1 MKGPKNKIKVYQV
14 FFNISGDESG
24 EIMCK
29 HIDDLKDM
37 MQNSLF
43 SGPPIPLPVRGNM
56 VSFVSKA
63 LQEAGS
69 LANIRLWAYPNPR
82 QRAIFSSPKLI
93 LLGPWGCGKTLF
105 LTSEAIDTA
114 NRGEKAMI
122 LIFARGTYSTKKSML
137 ALDMEEKL
145 KDYPN
150 ITVKTVF
157 FIDGE
162 DNNLME
168 LTQDC
173 KHIFVDEMFADI
185 EALKPKSQDE
195 LRELFSSKETVW
207 VAMSNAYYDS
217 RLDGSV
223 DLEAWAKSKLPDD
236 FQVVRMDTPLRMPAT
251 VAKNIKDGF
260 SGMSKAT
267 QLPLNPR
274 LMAECQV
281 PSNLVEGC
289 AIEEFSSDE
298 LEALYQLLQPAL
310 EQVPEDNYA
319 VMIIDDR
326 PFIAIN
332 AFMRSLIKCKC
343 RDIIL
348 VLTVKLAM
356 LKAGKELTE
365 FHCIGHSSPEE
376 RLKKLI
382 TVDRNRDLVLSYAL
396 KNGYEHNVIFDLTRT
411 HDVSSRSSA
420 KLVKLYPNTLLD
432 MMVVYERL
440 LKNEGHNCDEMMALT
455 VEDLANISFSLSDWL
470 GEF

>member
-1 MKGPKNKIKVYQV
+1 M
-14 FFNISGDESG
+14 FFNVSDDESS
-24 EIMCK
+24 EIVCK

-43 SGPPIPLPVRGNM
+43 SGTPIPLPVRGNM
-56 VSFVSKA
+56 VSFVSKS

-69 LANIRLWAYPNPR
+69 LDNIRMWAFPNPR

-114 NRGEKAMI
+114 NRGEKAML
-122 LIFARGTYSTKKSML
+122 LIFAVGEYSPKKSML

-168 LTQDC
+168 LTRDC
-173 KHIFVDEMFADI
+173 QHIFVDEMFADI

-207 VAMSNAYYDS
+207 VAMSNYYYDS

-251 VAKNIKDGF
+251 VTKSIKDGQI
-260 SGMSKAT
+260 GISKGT
-267 QLPLNPR
+267 NLSLNQR

-326 PFIAIN
+326 PFIATN

-382 TVDRNRDLVLSYAL
+382 TVDRNRDLVLSNAL
-396 KNGYEHNVIFDLTRT
+396 KNGYEHNVIFDLTGT

-420 KLVKLYPNTLLD
+420 KLVGFYPITLLD

>member
-1 MKGPKNKIKVYQV
+1 
-14 FFNISGDESG
+14 
-24 EIMCK
+24 
-29 HIDDLKDM
+29 M

-114 NRGEKAMI
+114 NRGEKAML
-122 LIFARGTYSTKKSML
+122 LIFAVGNYPKKSML

-207 VAMSNAYYDS
+207 VAMSNSYYYAS

-251 VAKNIKDGF
+251 VAKDIKDGY

-267 QLPLNPR
+267 QLDLNSR

-289 AIEEFSSDE
+289 AIERFFSNK

-326 PFIAIN
+326 PFIPIN

-382 TVDRNRDLVLSYAL
+382 TVDRNRDLVLSVSFYQ
-396 KNGYEHNVIFDLTRT
+396 GYEHNVIFDFTGT
-411 HDVSSRSSA
+411 HAVSSRSSA

-470 GEF
+470 GEFFISLLHFLSTKNKHFISFFR

>member
-1 MKGPKNKIKVYQV
+1 
-14 FFNISGDESG
+14 
-24 EIMCK
+24 MCK

-69 LANIRLWAYPNPR
+69 LANIRLWAYPNPS

-114 NRGEKAMI
+114 NRGEKAML
-122 LIFARGTYSTKKSML
+122 LIFAECGAYSTKKSML
-137 ALDMEEKL
+137 TLDMEEKL

-150 ITVKTVF
+150 ITVKTIF
-157 FIDGE
+157 FIDGD
-162 DNNLME
+162 DNNLMK
-168 LTQDC
+168 LTSDC

-185 EALKPKSQDE
+185 EALEPESQEE
-195 LRELFSSKETVW
+195 LRKLFSSKETVW
-207 VAMSNAYYDS
+207 VAMSNFYYRS

-251 VAKNIKDGF
+251 VAKSIKEGY

-267 QLPLNPR
+267 QLHFNSR

-289 AIEEFSSDE
+289 AIERFFSDK

-326 PFIAIN
+326 PLEETN

-382 TVDRNRDLVLSYAL
+382 TVDRNRDLVLSTAL
-396 KNGYEHNVIFDLTRT
+396 KNGYEHNVIFDLTNT
-411 HDVSSRSSA
+411 HAVSSRSSA
-420 KLVKLYPNTLLD
+420 KLVRLLPNTLLD

>member
-1 MKGPKNKIKVYQV
+1 MLQ
-14 FFNISGDESG
+14 
-24 EIMCK
+24 
-29 HIDDLKDM
+29 H
-37 MQNSLF
+37 SLF
-43 SGPPIPLPVRGNM
+43 SGTPIPLPVRGNM

-69 LANIRLWAYPNPR
+69 LDNIRMWAFPNPR

-105 LTSEAIDTA
+105 ITSEAIKKT
-114 NRGEKAMI
+114 NLGENAML
-122 LIFARGTYSTKKSML
+122 LIFARGDDSTKKSML

-168 LTQDC
+168 LTRDC

-185 EALKPKSQDE
+185 EALEPESQDE

-207 VAMSNAYYDS
+207 VALSNTYYTS
-217 RLDGSV
+217 KLDGSV
-223 DLEAWAKSKLPDD
+223 DLEEWAKSKLPDD

-251 VAKNIKDGF
+251 VAKTIKEGY
-260 SGMSKAT
+260 SGISKAT
-267 QLPLNPR
+267 QLPLNER

-289 AIEEFSSDE
+289 AIENFISNE

-326 PFIAIN
+326 PFMPIN

-382 TVDRNRDLVLSYAL
+382 TVDRNRALVLSFAFHQ
-396 KNGYEHNVIFDLTRT
+396 GYEHNVIFDLTFT

-420 KLVKLYPNTLLD
+420 KLVGFYPITLLD